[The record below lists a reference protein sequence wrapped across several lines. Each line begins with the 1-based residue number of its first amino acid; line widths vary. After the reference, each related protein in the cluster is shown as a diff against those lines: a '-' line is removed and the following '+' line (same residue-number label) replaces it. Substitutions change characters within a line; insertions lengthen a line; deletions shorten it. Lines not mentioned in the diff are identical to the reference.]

1 MDEGIQKRYLNERYA
16 KQVLFKPIG
25 PEGQERIS
33 RSRVVIVGIGALG
46 TVIANTLARAG
57 VGYLRLIDRDFVD
70 LGNLQRQILFDEQ
83 DARER
88 LPKVIAA
95 AAKLRA
101 INSEIEVEPLIA
113 DVTPRNV
120 EQLLAAH
127 DLVVDGTD
135 NLETRFLLNDAC
147 IKLDLPWIYGG
158 ALGAAGS
165 TMTIIP
171 GKTPCLRCV
180 IDHVPPPGTMP
191 SCDTEGVLGA
201 ITGVIASIES
211 AEALK
216 LLAGHAPGGGL
227 LSIDLWER
235 TFHEVEVERRPD
247 CPACGARQFD
257 YLNGERVAWTTVLCG
272 RNSVQI
278 VPPTEDEIALPD
290 LQRRL
295 ASVGNVSYNGYLL
308 SLQVEGREIVLFPT
322 GRAIIR
328 GTTDE
333 AEART
338 LYAKYIGN

>member
-1 MDEGIQKRYLNERYA
+1 MGEVIRKQHSEGRYA

-33 RSRVVIVGIGALG
+33 RARVVVVGLGALG
-46 TVIANTLARAG
+46 TVIANNLCRAG
-57 VGYLRLIDRDFVD
+57 VGHLCLIDRDFVE
-70 LGNLQRQILFDEQ
+70 LGNLQRQVLFDEQ

-88 LPKVIAA
+88 LPKAIAA

-120 EQLLAAH
+120 EQLLAGC
-127 DLVVDGTD
+127 DLVLDGTD
-135 NLETRFLLNDAC
+135 NLETRFLLNDVC
-147 IKLDLPWIYGG
+147 IKLNLSWVYGG
-158 ALGAAGS
+158 ASGAAGS
-165 TMTIIP
+165 TMTIVP

-180 IDHVPPPGTMP
+180 INHAPPPGTMP

-201 ITGVIASIES
+201 ITGIIASMES

-216 LLAGHAPGGGL
+216 LLTGHAPGGSL
-227 LSIDLWER
+227 LIIDLWER
-235 TFHEVEVERRPD
+235 EFHDVKVERRPD

-278 VPPTEDEIALPD
+278 IPPDENEIALPD

-295 ASVGNVSYNGYLL
+295 ASVGTVSYNGYLL
-308 SLQVEGREIVLFPT
+308 SLQVEDREIVLFPT
-322 GRAIIR
+322 GRAVIR

-338 LYAKYIGN
+338 LYARYIGS

>member
-1 MDEGIQKRYLNERYA
+1 MGEVIRKQHSEGRYA

-33 RSRVVIVGIGALG
+33 RARVVVVGLGALG
-46 TVIANTLARAG
+46 TVIANNLCRAG
-57 VGYLRLIDRDFVD
+57 VGHLCLIDRDFVE
-70 LGNLQRQILFDEQ
+70 LGNLQRQVLFDEQ

-88 LPKVIAA
+88 LPKAIAA

-120 EQLLAAH
+120 EQLLAGC
-127 DLVVDGTD
+127 DLVLDGTD
-135 NLETRFLLNDAC
+135 NLETRFLLNDVC
-147 IKLDLPWIYGG
+147 IKLNLSWVYGG
-158 ALGAAGS
+158 ASGAAGS
-165 TMTIIP
+165 TMTIVP

-180 IDHVPPPGTMP
+180 INHAPPPGTMP

-201 ITGVIASIES
+201 ITGIIASMES

-216 LLAGHAPGGGL
+216 LLTGHAPGGSL
-227 LSIDLWER
+227 LIIDLWER
-235 TFHEVEVERRPD
+235 EFHDVKVERRPD

-257 YLNGERVAWTTVLCG
+257 YLNGERVAWTIVLCG

-278 VPPTEDEIALPD
+278 IPPDENEIALPD

-295 ASVGNVSYNGYLL
+295 ASVGTVSYNGYLL
-308 SLQVEGREIVLFPT
+308 SLQVEDREIVLFPT
-322 GRAIIR
+322 GRAVIR

-338 LYAKYIGN
+338 LYARYIGS